1 MRHKKTLLLNSGKL
15 ETGVFCY
22 GQKAYSVE
30 TKLDCIEMKK
40 AGKSN
45 KVIMDTLS
53 IKNAIQAKT
62 WWQWY
67 QNDELYRFHQLVA
80 KQYTYGKGMKQ
91 LSEVEQLHLQVEL
104 LKKYQSLIRESTK

>member
-1 MRHKKTLLLNSGKL
+1 MELFFYNKIDSIISTVVLPTTEIIEPL

-30 TKLDCIEMKK
+30 TKLACIEMKK

-53 IKNAIQAKT
+53 IKNASQAKT
-62 WWQWY
+62 W
-67 QNDELYRFHQLVA
+67 
-80 KQYTYGKGMKQ
+80 
-91 LSEVEQLHLQVEL
+91 
-104 LKKYQSLIRESTK
+104 

>member
-30 TKLDCIEMKK
+30 TKLACIEMK

-62 WWQWY
+62 W
-67 QNDELYRFHQLVA
+67 
-80 KQYTYGKGMKQ
+80 
-91 LSEVEQLHLQVEL
+91 
-104 LKKYQSLIRESTK
+104 